1 MCGMYYV
8 DSDLEEDIERF
19 LRMRGE
25 DKNLEIGQASF
36 AARDVH
42 PTDLAPVLVKT
53 DGKLQMKNIKW
64 GLQGFQKGQVIFNAR
79 SETAMDKQV
88 FRQGIAH
95 GRIVIPA
102 VRFYEWN
109 KRKEKNTFR
118 RMDGRPLFMAGFSV
132 GNGMDE
138 RFTILT
144 TAANESML
152 PVHDRMPLVL
162 EESEVIPWLYDQEKT
177 AQLLEKTP
185 SLLSRSTDYEQ
196 LSLF

>member
-25 DKNLEIGQASF
+25 DKNPEIGQASL